1 MLHDDKLHIKHPF
14 CLSCGHSGHF
24 SVFKYSK
31 EKEKKKTEIA
41 HVNFNFLFCVLSTKL
56 TRALLCL
63 PGAAAVSGQV
73 DGQRDKGR
81 KRGCYYSGCYINLH
95 QVIPL
100 FTRSLAMG
108 SRERGIKKKR
118 KTATPT
124 RARFVFSMPNG
135 FWPCARQQQQQQQ
148 KQKQQHYPIHAIY
161 PEPQPKMESRSSPV
175 EYLLA
180 ALLLLLLFFFCILDF
195 LICLFVFSAF
205 FVLGRLLL

>member
-1 MLHDDKLHIKHPF
+1 MNAELACQTENQETEGERERDCFKYFSTWQVIKTTCIINPCLPCCLHPPLSMLHDDKLHIKHPL

-73 DGQRDKGR
+73 DGQRDNGR

-108 SRERGIKKKR
+108 SRERGEKKEKENGDTNTGAFCFLYAKR
-118 KTATPT
+118 
-124 RARFVFSMPNG
+124 
-135 FWPCARQQQQQQQ
+135 
-148 KQKQQHYPIHAIY
+148 
-161 PEPQPKMESRSSPV
+161 
-175 EYLLA
+175 LLA
-180 ALLLLLLFFFCILDF
+180 VRQATTTTTETETTTSSYTCYI
-195 LICLFVFSAF
+195 S
-205 FVLGRLLL
+205 